1 MIGHHE
7 LGLGTQQLEEHFA
20 AHLGAET
27 AGRIFAAIREELA
40 LSPGN

>member
-1 MIGHHE
+1 MIGHNE
-7 LGLGTQQLEEHFA
+7 LGLGTQQLEEHFTTL
-20 AHLGAET
+20 LGAEP